1 MRLHAVQVTETL
13 TAKLYSHPRKDAF
26 LPASFSWE
34 VSFWTE
40 DELKTH
46 VTYSHQSYEK
56 RVLCLGRVPFSGIW
70 SHLPLIFGRGKPVNC
85 NWPQA
90 GEFCGRMVWC
100 RVKRE
105 DQERTWKGK
114 ERGRVTR
121 KEGSL
126 DARVRQSLD

>member
-13 TAKLYSHPRKDAF
+13 TAALLAPQEGCFPPSILF
-26 LPASFSWE
+26 LGGQL
-34 VSFWTE
+34 WTE

-90 GEFCGRMVWC
+90 GNFCGRGIVWC

-105 DQERTWKGK
+105 GPGEDMEK
-114 ERGRVTR
+114 EN
-121 KEGSL
+121 EGE
-126 DARVRQSLD
+126 